1 MARADDTPFEERERL
16 QAARDARPFCALRV
30 GSTVCALICAQ
41 VGEGAATWRRF
52 ALRTSF
58 FPFEREDDGEICLSA
73 QEVLDLGENLIGE
86 DALALL
92 STLLSLIE
100 SSDLGEIREL
110 VLDHCEISLRVD
122 ASDQGAAS
130 AVFV

>member
-1 MARADDTPFEERERL
+1 M
-16 QAARDARPFCALRV
+16 
-30 GSTVCALICAQ
+30 
-41 VGEGAATWRRF
+41 
-52 ALRTSF
+52 
-58 FPFEREDDGEICLSA
+58 
-73 QEVLDLGENLIGE
+73 IGE